1 MAKIKMF
8 DLLKE
13 IEADYASMGQPK
25 QLQQNTESSDNCA
38 KEALALLELQSQL
51 KIFHWQTKGVAEH
64 EAFGRI
70 YDSIG
75 DIIDSFIEKYIGVY
89 ERFSIEEGSPN
100 IQVVNYSDNN
110 VEAFVNTAKT
120 LFNGMREKV
129 SEHSDLV
136 NILDEAIGE
145 INQLKYLLTLS

>member
-13 IEADYASMGQPK
+13 IEADYALMGQPK

-64 EAFGRI
+64 ESFGRI

-75 DIIDSFIEKYIGVY
+75 DIIDSFIEKYIGIY

-100 IQVVNYSDNN
+100 IQVVNYSDSN

>member
-8 DLLKE
+8 DLLME

-38 KEALALLELQSQL
+38 KEALALLELQTQL
-51 KIFHWQTKGVAEH
+51 KMFHWQTKGVAQH
-64 EAFGRI
+64 DAFGKI
-70 YDSIG
+70 YDSLG
-75 DIIDSFIEKYIGVY
+75 EIIDSFIEKYMGAY
-89 ERFSIEEGSPN
+89 GRFTLEEGSPN
-100 IQVVNYSDNN
+100 IQILNHSDSN
-110 VEAFVNTAKT
+110 VEAYSATAIE
-120 LFNGMREKV
+120 LFKGMRDKV
-129 SEHSDLV
+129 SDHSDLV